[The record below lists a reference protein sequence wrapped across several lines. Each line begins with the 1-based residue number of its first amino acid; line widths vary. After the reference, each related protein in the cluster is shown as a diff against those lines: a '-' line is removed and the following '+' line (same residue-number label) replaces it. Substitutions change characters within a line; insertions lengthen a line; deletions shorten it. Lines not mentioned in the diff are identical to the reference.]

1 MVAAAVVPLLVAAAV
16 LVLDPPSVLV
26 LGFAGPM
33 LVLLLAVIGR
43 RSAAATRRREA
54 ELGWLGSLYL
64 DLLSGLGT
72 LRGFGREHDAAE
84 VIEESSRRFGDTT
97 MEVLRTAFQTSLVM
111 EWAAT
116 AATALVAVQVS
127 FRLVSGSLDFATA
140 LAVLVLTPEFFLPLR
155 RLALEYHTGQSAEAA
170 SRRIRATLGPRD
182 GDGAAPAHGSRGL
195 DLRATAPG
203 PPPQAGIGVELQDVW
218 LTRDGGR
225 RAVLRGASMSIG
237 AGEVVALI
245 GESGVGKSSIAGLLL
260 GFWSPD
266 AGRVLVDGVDLGE
279 LDVTSW
285 RRRVAWV
292 PQSPTV
298 FAGTVAHNIA
308 LGEPDASPHRI
319 RRAAE
324 RAGLHEVIRTLPHG
338 YDTVLGEGGRTLSG
352 GERQR
357 LAIARA
363 VLRDAPLVVFDEFTA
378 HLDPGTEQEV
388 LDSARC
394 LLQGRSALV
403 IAHRPAT
410 VAMADRVVR
419 MADGRVPPGPAPR
432 PAGIPTD
439 VAP

>member
-1 MVAAAVVPLLVAAAV
+1 
-16 LVLDPPSVLV
+16 
-26 LGFAGPM
+26 
-33 LVLLLAVIGR
+33 
-43 RSAAATRRREA
+43 
-54 ELGWLGSLYL
+54 
-64 DLLSGLGT
+64 
-72 LRGFGREHDAAE
+72 
-84 VIEESSRRFGDTT
+84 
-97 MEVLRTAFQTSLVM
+97 M

-170 SRRIRATLGPRD
+170 ARRIGATLGPRGGD
-182 GDGAAPAHGSRGL
+182 GDGAAPAHGHQGL
-195 DLRATAPG
+195 DLRETTRERAPRPG
-203 PPPQAGIGVELQDVW
+203 VGVELHEVW
-218 LTRDGGR
+218 LTRNGGR
-225 RAVLRGASMSIG
+225 RAVLRGASLSIG
-237 AGEVVALI
+237 AGEVVALT

-266 AGRVLVDGVDLGE
+266 AGRILVDGVDLGE
-279 LDVTSW
+279 LDVTHW

-338 YDTVLGEGGRTLSG
+338 YDTVLGEGGGTLSG

-378 HLDPGTEQEV
+378 QLDPDTEQEV
-388 LDSARC
+388 LESARW
-394 LLQGRSALV
+394 LLRGRSALV

-410 VAMADRVVR
+410 IAMADRVVR
-419 MADGRVPPGPAPR
+419 VADGRVLPGTAPHPAE
-432 PAGIPTD
+432 IPTD